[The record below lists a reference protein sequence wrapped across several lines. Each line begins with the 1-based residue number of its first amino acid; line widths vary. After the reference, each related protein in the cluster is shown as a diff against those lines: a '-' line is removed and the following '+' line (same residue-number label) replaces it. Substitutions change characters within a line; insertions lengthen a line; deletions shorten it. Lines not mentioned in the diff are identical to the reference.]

1 MNSQG
6 EKEQIPV
13 FSSKPNMLADK
24 KKKKRILE
32 SICDDKT
39 KIQDL
44 AWRPNIVHQI
54 NIFSELPPT

>member
-24 KKKKRILE
+24 KKKKKRILE
-32 SICDDKT
+32 IICDDKT

-44 AWRPNIVHQI
+44 AWRPNIVH
-54 NIFSELPPT
+54 